1 MHLFQ
6 SEGLDSEANPPLG
19 RPIPSPAR
27 ESPEE
32 GGCVSPSPLG
42 SPDNALQLPT
52 STGDPHEGAGAPA
65 SASHLRDAR
74 PSAVP
79 HGFLQPRVAAAPA
92 AGRSWSDQERETA
105 ERGQRG
111 EVAGSAASA
120 ERWGRA
126 GRGRGGGAR
135 RSPDTRAHGRLP
147 RP

>member
-1 MHLFQ
+1 ML
-6 SEGLDSEANPPLG
+6 A
-19 RPIPSPAR
+19 PAR
-27 ESPEE
+27 SHMDFYNLAWP
-32 GGCVSPSPLG
+32 
-42 SPDNALQLPT
+42 
-52 STGDPHEGAGAPA
+52 PH
-65 SASHLRDAR
+65 R
-74 PSAVP
+74 
-79 HGFLQPRVAAAPA
+79 AAE
-92 AGRSWSDQERETA
+92 RSWSDQERETA